1 MSRPKA
7 EGPADAYNQNSK
19 KTTEKMRPKDRPLA
33 NDFVTDEAFDAM
45 LRAWFGNFAY
55 ALEPG
60 RGFYI

>member
-1 MSRPKA
+1 
-7 EGPADAYNQNSK
+7 
-19 KTTEKMRPKDRPLA
+19 MRPKDRPLA